1 MFGFDPGFSIDSK
14 LLDRFEQGID
24 VGVRHSTRKIIFG
37 SIALDTAA
45 IKICRE
51 LGELPV
57 RCLERKK
64 GVVVPARRFWRIA
77 RGSHDHERESAGRI
91 VGHDKSGIRRKTRRG
106 NVLEAPRYD
115 GAQIIE
121 LRREHITT
129 IRSRPSGNRCEAPG
143 CLTRTEPSPAAN
155 SPAAN
160 EATAWRVPREATRAG
175 YGFAR
180 RTESGTCAIAL
191 ERGCCSRS

>member
-14 LLDRFEQGID
+14 LLDRFEQAIG
-24 VGVRHSTRKIIFG
+24 VGARHSTRKIILG

-64 GVVVPARRFWRIA
+64 GVVVSACRFWPIA

-91 VGHDKSGIRRKTRRG
+91 VGHDKSGIRRETWCG
-106 NVLEAPRYD
+106 NVFETPRHD
-115 GAQIIE
+115 GTHIVE
-121 LRREHITT
+121 LLFHGGLPRR
-129 IRSRPSGNRCEAPG
+129 
-143 CLTRTEPSPAAN
+143 
-155 SPAAN
+155 
-160 EATAWRVPREATRAG
+160 
-175 YGFAR
+175 
-180 RTESGTCAIAL
+180 
-191 ERGCCSRS
+191 CC